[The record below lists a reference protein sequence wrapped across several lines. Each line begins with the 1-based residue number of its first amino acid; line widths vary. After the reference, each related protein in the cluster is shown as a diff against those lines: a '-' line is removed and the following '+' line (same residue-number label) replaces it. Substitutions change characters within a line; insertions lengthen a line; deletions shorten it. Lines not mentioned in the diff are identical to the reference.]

1 MGIVED
7 MNATAN
13 TITSTPPSVTKAPD
27 TTTTAPSNTTTT
39 DTKEAPKTSDN
50 EPLAMPSSWAK
61 EDAEIWNELSDK
73 VKGKLLANYKSMQGD
88 YTKKTTETAD
98 IRKALDAERAKFD
111 AEKEERDNLKNLAS
125 YISSDPNLNKA
136 FIDMLNSHHEAKT
149 KGTEWT
155 FGNAKP
161 GPDLADFDKFLSLD
175 DEAMNEDFTLNTA
188 KHVKA
193 MGNLLKQAMKS
204 PDHLRDY
211 IDAKIGEVMGHL
223 TPILTERTET
233 ETLKKLV
240 GGLPDDMKGDP
251 EAIAVVNEIFANRSK
266 NEEWKDKSLEEQF
279 GLSIEAAKGKIA
291 AEKARKEG
299 EAAAKLEAEQKRR
312 EGVGHSAGT
321 RQSTH
326 GSVSKDLEEAYR
338 KESVTD
344 WGSRIK

>member
-13 TITSTPPSVTKAPD
+13 TITSAPD
-27 TTTTAPSNTTTT
+27 TTTTATTTVT
-39 DTKEAPKTSDN
+39 KAPEATTLEDTKVVAKEVTKGNND
-50 EPLAMPSSWAK
+50 EPLAMPSSWK
-61 EDAEIWNELSDK
+61 KDRAERWS
-73 VKGKLLANYKSMQGD
+73 KLDRETQMDILEESKSQQAD
-88 YTKKTTETAD
+88 YTRKTQELAEQ
-98 IRKALDAERAKFD
+98 RKAFD
-111 AEKEERDNLKNLAS
+111 AEKGELDNLKSLAS
-125 YISSDPNLNKA
+125 YISSDPNLSKA
-136 FIDMLNSHHEAKT
+136 FADMLNSHHEAKT
-149 KGTEWT
+149 KGTEWN

-161 GPDLADFDKFLSLD
+161 GPSLDDFDKFLSLD

-188 KHVKA
+188 KHVKT

-223 TPILTERTET
+223 NPILTERTESA
-233 ETLKKLV
+233 TLKQLV
-240 GGLPDDMKGDP
+240 GSLPDDIKGDP
-251 EAIAVVNEIFANRSK
+251 EAIAAVNEIFANRSK

-299 EAAAKLEAEQKRR
+299 EAAAKLETEKKRR

-326 GSVSKDLEEAYR
+326 GSVSKDLEEAFR